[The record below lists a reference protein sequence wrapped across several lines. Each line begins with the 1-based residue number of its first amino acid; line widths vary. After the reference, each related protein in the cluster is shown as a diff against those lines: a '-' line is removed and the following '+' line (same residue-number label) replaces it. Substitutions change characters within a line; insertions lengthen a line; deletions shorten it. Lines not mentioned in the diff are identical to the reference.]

1 MKSRKTK
8 KYCERIGTFN
18 TRVALVACLA
28 YGKIFVRRSLLQA
41 AKSSD
46 SEDGTET
53 ETGEDGEDGEKEKE
67 EKEKEGEEK
76 TEPPL
81 EDDTKKHGFLILSR
95 EDSTMVKIH
104 VRVCLSH
111 VLEFRMSMN

>member
-1 MKSRKTK
+1 MNASEFECSMCVFLWQRPLLT
-8 KYCERIGTFN
+8 
-18 TRVALVACLA
+18 V
-28 YGKIFVRRSLLQA
+28 RSLSLLSQVV
-41 AKSSD
+41 KSND

-53 ETGEDGEDGEKEKE
+53 ETGEDGEEGEKETEEK

-95 EDSTMVKIH
+95 EDSTMVKKKQQHIIRH
-104 VRVCLSH
+104 L
-111 VLEFRMSMN
+111 MSSN

>member
-1 MKSRKTK
+1 M
-8 KYCERIGTFN
+8 
-18 TRVALVACLA
+18 LCLQQE
-28 YGKIFVRRSLLQA
+28 YLPLPSQA

-53 ETGEDGEDGEKEKE
+53 ETGEDGEDGEKDKE

-95 EDSTMVKIH
+95 EDSTMVKKIH
-104 VRVCLSH
+104 IHVCLSH
-111 VLEFRMSMN
+111 VLGFIMLTN